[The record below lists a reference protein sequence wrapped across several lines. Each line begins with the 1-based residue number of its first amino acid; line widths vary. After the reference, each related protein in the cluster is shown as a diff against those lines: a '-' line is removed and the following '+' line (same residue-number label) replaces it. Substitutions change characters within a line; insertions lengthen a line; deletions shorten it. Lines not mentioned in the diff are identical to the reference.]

1 MPENRIYLGQEE
13 TRSGYFLFDDD
24 LTTIIK
30 HASPRAAAM
39 TTRGPSYTTGI
50 YTRLSDNM
58 EG

>member
-1 MPENRIYLGQEE
+1 MPENRIYLREEE

-39 TTRGPSYTTGI
+39 TTRGPNYTTGSI
-50 YTRLSDNM
+50 LV
-58 EG
+58 